1 MNPQPYLSPSLS
13 RNHIA
18 LTVIICT
25 IIIIIIIK
33 AASIIGRALAV
44 IHNNQYI
51 DQSEE
56 GVGLRIKHKDFE
68 LSRMTPPASLYEKR
82 FMSYSQKKYRPIR
95 RGGVVKLHQ
104 LRTRTLIQVK
114 WHHPQVSTT
123 NGSWVIAKR
132 SIDQSEEEVGLN
144 YTNEGQGLWTKSID
158 TTSKSLW
165 QTVHEL

>member
-25 IIIIIIIK
+25 IIIIIK

-51 DQSEE
+51 DQSDE

-68 LSRMTPPASLYEKR
+68 LSRMTPPASLYDKR

-104 LRTRTLIQVK
+104 LMIRTLIQVK
-114 WHHPQVSTT
+114 
-123 NGSWVIAKR
+123 
-132 SIDQSEEEVGLN
+132 
-144 YTNEGQGLWTKSID
+144 
-158 TTSKSLW
+158 
-165 QTVHEL
+165 